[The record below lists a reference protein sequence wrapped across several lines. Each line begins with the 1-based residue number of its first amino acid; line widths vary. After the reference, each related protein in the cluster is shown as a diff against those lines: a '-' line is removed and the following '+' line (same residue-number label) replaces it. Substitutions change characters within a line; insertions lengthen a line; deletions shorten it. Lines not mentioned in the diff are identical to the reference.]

1 MDKMI
6 INISKGVSIFLMIA
20 AGILTLAIL
29 AKGDTSIITEPQ
41 VQNNILNP
49 FFYAAYI
56 AFFICVAAAVI
67 FPIIFMV
74 SNPKSGINALIG
86 IVVVAVICLLSW
98 GISSSDIVGDV
109 YEKFAITPSSSKLI
123 GGSLIATYIFGA
135 MAVVAAIYSEV
146 SKMFK

>member
-1 MDKMI
+1 
-6 INISKGVSIFLMIA
+6 MIA